1 MAKIAGLQGTD
12 VLNEPRG
19 AALNTNTLHQLQEDV
34 IIAALRRP
42 ILGST
47 IKGAGVSELRSLER
61 QGLVTS
67 SLDPDGQVRWRIT
80 EKLGREE
87 PNELDH
93 PQDLD
98 S

>member
-1 MAKIAGLQGTD
+1 M
-12 VLNEPRG
+12 G
-19 AALNTNTLHQLQEDV
+19 AMERKNLELIRAH
-34 IIAALRRP
+34 
-42 ILGST
+42 
-47 IKGAGVSELRSLER
+47 LRSLER